1 MRNYVCESQHSE
13 GEEALLALQ
22 VLVQISGSFYFFS
35 RISLLFIK
43 KKIYI
48 CIPFFAFVL
57 ESINSS
63 HFPRFVLHTWPPWG
77 LPLLLLSA
85 DIALTLVKGQPV
97 VSATLTW
104 ESWDR
109 KIKIWGLLGLWE
121 DPVSKLASKQ
131 TSTHRKSN
139 FSAVRFVDNV
149 FLMTKKLLRAS
160 LNYSWDSVP
169 WRWQSEQ
176 HIRNCQYLR
185 QWKVV

>member
-104 ESWDR
+104 ES
-109 KIKIWGLLGLWE
+109 
-121 DPVSKLASKQ
+121 
-131 TSTHRKSN
+131 
-139 FSAVRFVDNV
+139 
-149 FLMTKKLLRAS
+149 
-160 LNYSWDSVP
+160 
-169 WRWQSEQ
+169 
-176 HIRNCQYLR
+176 
-185 QWKVV
+185 